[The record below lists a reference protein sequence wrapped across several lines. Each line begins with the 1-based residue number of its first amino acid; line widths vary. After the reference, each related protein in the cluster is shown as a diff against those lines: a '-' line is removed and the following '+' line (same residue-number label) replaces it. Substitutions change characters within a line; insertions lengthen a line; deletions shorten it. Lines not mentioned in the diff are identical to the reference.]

1 MVFTIDALPVSK
13 ISVCGATGMTWFSD
27 LLDHPLMKS
36 FIAYSIFRAFYGAGI
51 LVVTYFV
58 DRETAVPWW
67 LFLAFSMVFSRV
79 LFRWMKGRWTDEATR
94 SPS

>member
-1 MVFTIDALPVSK
+1 MVFTIDSLPVNK

-36 FIAYSIFRAFYGAGI
+36 FITYSIFRAVYGAGI
-51 LVVTYFV
+51 LGVTYVV

-67 LFLAFSMVFSRV
+67 LFLAFSMVFSRI
-79 LFRWMKGRWTDEATR
+79 LFRWIKSRGPEEATR

>member
-1 MVFTIDALPVSK
+1 MSWL
-13 ISVCGATGMTWFSD
+13 SD
-27 LLDHPLMKS
+27 LSDHPLMKS

-58 DRETAVPWW
+58 DRETAIPWW
-67 LFLAFSMVFSRV
+67 LFLGFSMVFSRI
-79 LFRWMKGRWTDEATR
+79 LFRYIKRRRAEEITR

>member
-1 MVFTIDALPVSK
+1 MARYHAI
-13 ISVCGATGMTWFSD
+13 ME
-27 LLDHPLMKS
+27 HPLMKS

-67 LFLAFSMVFSRV
+67 AFLAFSMVLSRI
-79 LFRWMKGRWTDEATR
+79 LFRWLKSRRPEEA
-94 SPS
+94 S

>member
-1 MVFTIDALPVSK
+1 MS
-13 ISVCGATGMTWFSD
+13 WYSD
-27 LLDHPLMKS
+27 ILDHSLMKS

-58 DRETAVPWW
+58 DRETAIPWW
-67 LFLAFSMVFSRV
+67 LFLGFSMLFSRI
-79 LFRWMKGRWTDEATR
+79 LFRYIKRRRSEELTR

>member
-1 MVFTIDALPVSK
+1 ME
-13 ISVCGATGMTWFSD
+13 
-27 LLDHPLMKS
+27 HPLMKS

-67 LFLAFSMVFSRV
+67 AFLAFSMVLSRV
-79 LFRWMKGRWTDEATR
+79 LFRRLKSRRPEEA
-94 SPS
+94 S

>member
-1 MVFTIDALPVSK
+1 MS
-13 ISVCGATGMTWFSD
+13 WYSD
-27 LLDHPLMKS
+27 ILDHPLMKS

-58 DRETAVPWW
+58 DRETAIPWW
-67 LFLAFSMVFSRV
+67 LFLGFSMVFSRI
-79 LFRWMKGRWTDEATR
+79 LFRYIKRRRVEELTR

>member
-1 MVFTIDALPVSK
+1 MSLL
-13 ISVCGATGMTWFSD
+13 SD
-27 LLDHPLMKS
+27 LLDHPLMRS
-36 FIAYSIFRAFYGAGI
+36 FITYSIFRAFYGAGI

-79 LFRWMKGRWTDEATR
+79 LFRWMKSRRAEEATH

>member
-1 MVFTIDALPVSK
+1 
-13 ISVCGATGMTWFSD
+13 
-27 LLDHPLMKS
+27 MKS

-67 LFLAFSMVFSRV
+67 LFLAFSMVFSR
-79 LFRWMKGRWTDEATR
+79 LLLRGIKARWPGMWGQPKGGEAA
-94 SPS
+94 

>member
-1 MVFTIDALPVSK
+1 MVMK
-13 ISVCGATGMTWFSD
+13 
-27 LLDHPLMKS
+27 HPLMKS

-67 LFLAFSMVFSRV
+67 AFLAFSMVLSRI
-79 LFRWMKGRWTDEATR
+79 LFRWLKSRRPEEA
-94 SPS
+94 S

>member
-1 MVFTIDALPVSK
+1 MSK
-13 ISVCGATGMTWFSD
+13 ISVQRATGVSWYSD
-27 LLDHPLMKS
+27 ILDHPLMKS

-58 DRETAVPWW
+58 DRETAIPWW
-67 LFLAFSMVFSRV
+67 LFLGFSMVFSRI
-79 LFRWMKGRWTDEATR
+79 LFRYIKGRKADGLTH

>member
-1 MVFTIDALPVSK
+1 MSWL
-13 ISVCGATGMTWFSD
+13 SD

-67 LFLAFSMVFSRV
+67 LFLGFSMVFSRI
-79 LFRWMKGRWTDEATR
+79 LFRYIKRRRAEELTR

>member
-1 MVFTIDALPVSK
+1 MV
-13 ISVCGATGMTWFSD
+13 ME
-27 LLDHPLMKS
+27 HPLMKS

-67 LFLAFSMVFSRV
+67 AFLAFSMVLSRV
-79 LFRWMKGRWTDEATR
+79 LFRWLKSRRSEEA
-94 SPS
+94 S

>member
-1 MVFTIDALPVSK
+1 MS
-13 ISVCGATGMTWFSD
+13 WYSD
-27 LLDHPLMKS
+27 ILDHSLMKS

-58 DRETAVPWW
+58 DRETAIPWW
-67 LFLAFSMVFSRV
+67 LFLGFSMVFSRV
-79 LFRWMKGRWTDEATR
+79 LFRYIKRRRAEELTR

>member
-1 MVFTIDALPVSK
+1 MSK
-13 ISVCGATGMTWFSD
+13 ITVCRVTDMSWFSD

-67 LFLAFSMVFSRV
+67 LFLAFSMVFSRL
-79 LFRWMKGRWTDEATR
+79 LFRWMKSRRTEEATR

>member
-1 MVFTIDALPVSK
+1 ME
-13 ISVCGATGMTWFSD
+13 
-27 LLDHPLMKS
+27 HPLMKS

-67 LFLAFSMVFSRV
+67 AFLAFSMVLSRI
-79 LFRWMKGRWTDEATR
+79 LFRWLKSRRPEEA
-94 SPS
+94 S

>member
-1 MVFTIDALPVSK
+1 MS
-13 ISVCGATGMTWFSD
+13 WYSD
-27 LLDHPLMKS
+27 ILDHPLIKS

-58 DRETAVPWW
+58 DRETAIPWW
-67 LFLAFSMVFSRV
+67 LFLGFSMVFSRI
-79 LFRWMKGRWTDEATR
+79 LFRYIKRRKADELTH

>member
-1 MVFTIDALPVSK
+1 MS
-13 ISVCGATGMTWFSD
+13 WYSD
-27 LLDHPLMKS
+27 ILDHPLMKS

-79 LFRWMKGRWTDEATR
+79 LFRWIKSRSLDEATR

>member
-1 MVFTIDALPVSK
+1 MSLL
-13 ISVCGATGMTWFSD
+13 SD
-27 LLDHPLMKS
+27 LLDHPLMRS

-79 LFRWMKGRWTDEATR
+79 LFKWIKSRRPQETTR

>member
-1 MVFTIDALPVSK
+1 MSK
-13 ISVCGATGMTWFSD
+13 ISVRRATGMSWYSD
-27 LLDHPLMKS
+27 ILDHPLMKS

-58 DRETAVPWW
+58 DRETAIPWW
-67 LFLAFSMVFSRV
+67 LFLGFSMVFSRI
-79 LFRWMKGRWTDEATR
+79 LFRYIKRRRSEELTR

>member
-1 MVFTIDALPVSK
+1 MSLL
-13 ISVCGATGMTWFSD
+13 SD

-79 LFRWMKGRWTDEATR
+79 LFKWIKSRRPQETTR

>member
-1 MVFTIDALPVSK
+1 MK
-13 ISVCGATGMTWFSD
+13 
-27 LLDHPLMKS
+27 HPLMKS

-67 LFLAFSMVFSRV
+67 AFLAFSMVLSRI
-79 LFRWMKGRWTDEATR
+79 LFRWLKSRRPEEA
-94 SPS
+94 S

>member
-1 MVFTIDALPVSK
+1 MS
-13 ISVCGATGMTWFSD
+13 WFSD
-27 LLDHPLMKS
+27 LFEHPMMKS
-36 FIAYSIFRAFYGAGI
+36 FIAYSVFRAFYGAGI

-79 LFRWMKGRWTDEATR
+79 LFRWMKSRRTEEATR

>member
-1 MVFTIDALPVSK
+1 MSK
-13 ISVCGATGMTWFSD
+13 ITVCRATDMSWFSD
-27 LLDHPLMKS
+27 ILDHPLMKS

-79 LFRWMKGRWTDEATR
+79 LFRWMKSRRTEEATR